1 MDANVLIRF
10 LTGEPPEMA
19 DRAER
24 LLERAQGG
32 DLVLRLHAVV
42 LAETVWVLQSFYGR
56 SSAEI
61 SGALIPLLT
70 EQGLRVEGSGVMV
83 KALARMTNANVDFA
97 DALLAET
104 ARSRNEGVASFD
116 ADFRKLEVLW
126 HEPD

>member
-1 MDANVLIRF
+1 
-10 LTGEPPEMA
+10 MA

-56 SSAEI
+56 SRAEI

-70 EQGLRVEGSGVMV
+70 EQGLRVERSGVMV

-116 ADFRKLEVLW
+116 VDFRKLEVLW